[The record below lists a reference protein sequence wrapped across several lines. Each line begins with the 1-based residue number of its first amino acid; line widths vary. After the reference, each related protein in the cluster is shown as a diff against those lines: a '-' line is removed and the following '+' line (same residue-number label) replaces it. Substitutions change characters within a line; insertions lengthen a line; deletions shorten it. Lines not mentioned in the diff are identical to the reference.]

1 MVGAEG
7 VRWGGKEGLESQE
20 WKAGEGK
27 GRLGVELVKAGGSG
41 EGRRS
46 GEGRGVW

>member
-7 VRWGGKEGLESQE
+7 VRWKGGLESQE

-27 GRLGVELVKAGGSG
+27 GRLGVELVKAVG
-41 EGRRS
+41 S